1 MVNQDIIDNLT
12 QHQRENQLKRDRF
25 RAAAYSKA
33 IQQIR
38 SVPYEITD
46 VSQVSG
52 MPGIGAKIREKI
64 QLVLEGRPKLATIEP
79 IYEDLM
85 KIPGVGPVKARDL
98 VDVHHVKSIEDLRRK
113 PGLLDAKQRVGLK
126 YYKYAGLKIP
136 RREMDGHHEFLRAI
150 VNKMKL
156 VGQSPEFARQ
166 RAGFESL
173 EVEIAGSYRRGHYES
188 SDIDV
193 ILTSTNPQMFG
204 CFIQLLRDEGYIID
218 TLSQGGKMFMGYAQ
232 LSPDATLGKPAPSEA
247 TPRRIDIIY
256 TTPAERPFALLY
268 FSGPRKFNEEIRLEA
283 RRRGLLLNQH
293 GLWHN
298 TTRIPNLKTEREIVE
313 YLGLRLPK

>member
-1 MVNQDIIDNLT
+1 M
-12 QHQRENQLKRDRF
+12 QHQCENQLKRDHF

-136 RREMDGHHEFLRAI
+136 RREMDGHYEFLRAI
-150 VNKMKL
+150 VNEMKL

-166 RAGFESL
+166 RAGFDSL
-173 EVEIAGSYRRGHYES
+173 EVEIAGSYRRGNYES

-232 LSPDATLGKPAPSEA
+232 LNKEA

-268 FSGPRKFNEEIRLEA
+268 FSGPREFNEKIRLEA

-298 TTRIPNLKTEREIVE
+298 TTRVPNLKTEREIVE